1 MRANKLFK
9 RQKAENGAGRTVK
22 VKHLLLPEEV
32 VEDLKVFKSCYEL
45 CLSTEKEKDGTPKII
60 RVTYEQMLRRWMDN
74 IGRFDP
80 DVVKMFNHIK
90 EYQANEQ
97 GNMAAKL
104 GLSPEEYQANWDA
117 FDPSDVE
124 NKPWELRYRFE
135 KDGEE
140 VEALPGVYTPFY
152 AKINGRNVGMK
163 DMLADEWTLRNEN
176 GDELDFEEAMKIC
189 VLIKEHQKKD

>member
-97 GNMAAKL
+97 EYMASEL
-104 GLSPEEYQANWDA
+104 GLTAEEYKENLDSFEPAA
-117 FDPSDVE
+117 VE
-124 NKPWELRYRFE
+124 NKPWKLRYFFE
-135 KDGEE
+135 KDGDE

-163 DMLADEWTLRNEN
+163 DMLVDGWTLQNDIGVEI
-176 GDELDFEEAMKIC
+176 DFEDAHKIC
-189 VLIKEHQKKD
+189 ALIKEHQNKD